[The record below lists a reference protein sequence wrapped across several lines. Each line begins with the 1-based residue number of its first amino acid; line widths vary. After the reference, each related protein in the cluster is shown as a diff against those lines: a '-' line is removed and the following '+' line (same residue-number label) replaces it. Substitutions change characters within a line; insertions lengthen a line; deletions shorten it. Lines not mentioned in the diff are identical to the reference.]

1 MGQEERAV
9 GFHRFGPRGLLLRHH
24 HMALRSGISKL
35 KQGAPKRLWAHIA
48 IFFAVLGPGVITA
61 NVDNDAGGIAT
72 YSIAGAHFGY
82 GFLWIVAPVIVALV
96 VVQEMSA
103 RMGAVTGK
111 GLADLIREKYGAK
124 VTFYVMVALLL
135 TNLGNTMTEFS
146 GIAASLEIFGLS
158 KYVTVP
164 LSAAFVWLLVVK
176 GTYKVV
182 EKVFLVA
189 CLFYISYVV
198 SGFLAGPD
206 WGEVGASMLMP
217 KLEMNAPYL
226 YLLVGIIGTTIA
238 PWQLFFM
245 QASIVEKGVDREQIS
260 HARWDSVIGCAMAGL
275 VVFFIMVAC
284 AATIFPAGGRVETA
298 ADAALALAPLAGKYC
313 SWLFAFGLFNAS
325 IFAATVLPLSVAY
338 YVCEGLGFEAGVNKS
353 FREAPHFYGLFTATI
368 LIGMGIVL
376 IPDFP
381 FFKMMVFSQVVNGV
395 VLPFL
400 LIFMIMLINR
410 RDLMGE
416 HVNGR
421 IWNAVSWTTV
431 VSVIAL
437 SLGILF
443 TYF

>member
-1 MGQEERAV
+1 MALKS
-9 GFHRFGPRGLLLRHH
+9 GLL
-24 HMALRSGISKL
+24 KL
-35 KQGAPKRLWAHIA
+35 KQGAPKRLWAHVA

-82 GFLWIVAPVIVALV
+82 GFLWIVAPVIMALV

-189 CLFYISYVV
+189 CLFYISYIV

-206 WGEVGASMLMP
+206 WGEVGAAMVMP
-217 KLEMNAPYL
+217 ELRMNASYL

-298 ADAALALAPLAGKYC
+298 ADAALALAPLAGKHC

-338 YVCEGLGFEAGVNKS
+338 YVC
-353 FREAPHFYGLFTATI
+353 
-368 LIGMGIVL
+368 
-376 IPDFP
+376 
-381 FFKMMVFSQVVNGV
+381 
-395 VLPFL
+395 
-400 LIFMIMLINR
+400 
-410 RDLMGE
+410 
-416 HVNGR
+416 
-421 IWNAVSWTTV
+421 
-431 VSVIAL
+431 
-437 SLGILF
+437 
-443 TYF
+443 

>member
-1 MGQEERAV
+1 MELRA
-9 GFHRFGPRGLLLRHH
+9 HIQKLAPAPRGLLRNI
-24 HMALRSGISKL
+24 AL
-35 KQGAPKRLWAHIA
+35 
-48 IFFAVLGPGVITA
+48 FFAVLGPGVITA

-82 GFLWIVAPVIVALV
+82 GFLWIVAPVILALV

-103 RMGAVTGK
+103 RLGAVTGK
-111 GLADLIREKYGAK
+111 GLADLIRENYGAK
-124 VTFYVMVALLL
+124 ITFYVMAALLV

-146 GIAASLEIFGLS
+146 GVAASLEIFGLS

-164 LSAAFVWLLVVK
+164 LAAVFVWLLVVK

-182 EKVFLVA
+182 EKVFLTA
-189 CLFYISYVV
+189 CVFYIAYII
-198 SGFLAGPD
+198 SGFLASPD
-206 WGEVGASMLMP
+206 WGEVGAAMIRP
-217 KLEMNAPYL
+217 QFEWNAPYL
-226 YLLVGIIGTTIA
+226 YLLVGVIGTTIA

-245 QASIVEKGVDREQIS
+245 QALIVEKGIDREQLS
-260 HARWDSVIGCAMAGL
+260 HARWDSVVGCAVAGL

-298 ADAALALAPLAGKYC
+298 ADAATALAPLAGKYC

-325 IFAATVLPLSVAY
+325 IFAASVLPLSVAY

-368 LIGMGIVL
+368 LIGMGVVL

-381 FFKMMVFSQVVNGV
+381 LFKMMVLSQVVNGV

-400 LIFMIMLINR
+400 LVFMILLINR
-410 RDLMGE
+410 EDLVGE
-416 HVNGR
+416 HVNGKF
-421 IWNAVSWTTV
+421 WNAVSWVTV
-431 VSVIAL
+431 VGVIAL
-437 SLGILF
+437 SLGMLVTF
-443 TYF
+443 V

>member
-1 MGQEERAV
+1 ME
-9 GFHRFGPRGLLLRHH
+9 LKT
-24 HMALRSGISKL
+24 GISKL
-35 KQGAPKRLWAHIA
+35 RPAPKKLWAHIA

-72 YSIAGAHFGY
+72 YSVAGAHFGY
-82 GFLWIVAPVIVALV
+82 GFLWIVAPVIFALV

-111 GLADLIREKYGAK
+111 GLADLIRENYGAK
-124 VTFYVMVALLL
+124 VTFYVMLALLV
-135 TNLGNTMTEFS
+135 TNLGNTMSEFS
-146 GIAASLEIFGLS
+146 GVAASLEIFGLS
-158 KYVTVP
+158 KYITVP
-164 LSAAFVWLLVVK
+164 LSAIFVWLLVVK

-182 EKVFLVA
+182 EKVFLTA
-189 CLFYISYVV
+189 SLFYIAYII
-198 SGFLAGPD
+198 SGFLARPD
-206 WGEVGASMLMP
+206 WAAVGTAMVKPQIQMS
-217 KLEMNAPYL
+217 APYL

-245 QASIVEKGVDREQIS
+245 QASIVEKGVDREQLT

-298 ADAALALAPLAGKYC
+298 ADAAVALAPLAGNYC

-381 FFKMMVFSQVVNGV
+381 FFKMMVLSQVINGI

-400 LIFMIMLINR
+400 LVFMILLINR
-410 RDLMGE
+410 KDLMGE

-421 IWNAVSWTTV
+421 LWNTVSWATV
-431 VSVIAL
+431 ASVVVL
-437 SLGILF
+437 SIGMLVA
-443 TYF
+443 YF